1 MNKMAQNNF
10 SIVIVALLSGY
21 SSTSPKNDVFISAC
35 IEGLFAFHKL
45 QTLSTVLTAHL
56 QVN

>member
-1 MNKMAQNNF
+1 MAQNNF